1 MPLRSE
7 RTLRVEEF
15 PTIAPLM
22 PDVEDVIGAMVL
34 GIENGSASE
43 RLMLDALQIL
53 VVDSISLVTG
63 CLLTSK
69 PVGRSALMLP
79 ADINST

>member
-1 MPLRSE
+1 
-7 RTLRVEEF
+7 
-15 PTIAPLM
+15 M

-43 RLMLDALQIL
+43 RLMLDALQIF
-53 VVDSISLVTG
+53 VVDSILLVLG
-63 CLLTSK
+63 SLLTKK